1 MLRNE
6 KLFGFLSLDSGQK
19 MFKKILKL
27 LFINLLIFM
36 NSSIFSKKLSSEIK
50 ISVDKYK
57 LDNGMTVLLNP
68 DKKLKTVSY
77 FLGYR
82 VGSRYEKKGITG
94 ISHMFE
100 HLMFR
105 GTKKYPD
112 FNKTYGLA
120 GVTRVN
126 AFTSRDMTAYLGAF
140 APEQMEL
147 ILDVESDR
155 MTNLVLNQELLD
167 KERGAVQEERKMI
180 IDNNPMGYLFEELML
195 LTFQEHPY
203 RWHMIGIEEDIANYT
218 LEDLQNWYQTYYS
231 PNNAVLVISGGFDSK
246 ETRELIEKYFA
257 GIPPKKIPEENS
269 PMEPEQTKARQ
280 KALTKKVQS
289 AAVLFAYVG
298 PPSGTKESYAL
309 NFLVQV
315 LGAGESSVLYKK
327 IVREQ
332 KLLPSISIDS
342 YDLHKN
348 QVIYASYP
356 LIHLDKEEKIK
367 QRVLAEI
374 QKALETSLT
383 PDSVEKAKNITMN
396 EMVSMLKSSYDRADL
411 LLNSEIAFND
421 YQKIYDQID
430 FLNEIDFD
438 FVSSVGKKYLK
449 EDRLNYITL
458 KPEK

>member
-1 MLRNE
+1 
-6 KLFGFLSLDSGQK
+6 
-19 MFKKILKL
+19 
-27 LFINLLIFM
+27 M
-36 NSSIFSKKLSSEIK
+36 NSSVFSKKLSSEIK

-68 DKKLKTVSY
+68 DKKLKTASY
-77 FLGYR
+77 LLGYR
-82 VGSRYEKKGITG
+82 VGSRHERKGITG

-100 HLMFR
+100 HLMFK
-105 GTKKYPD
+105 GTKKHPD
-112 FNKTYGLA
+112 FNKVYASA
-120 GVTRVN
+120 GVIQVN
-126 AFTSRDMTAYLGAF
+126 AFTSRDMTAYLGTF

-147 ILDVESDR
+147 VLDVESDR

-167 KERGAVQEERKMI
+167 KERGAVQEERKLR

-203 RWHMIGIEEDIANYT
+203 RWPIIGIEEDIANYT

-231 PNNAVLVISGGFDSK
+231 PNNAVLVISGNFDSK
-246 ETRELIEKYFA
+246 KARELIKKYFS

-269 PMEPEQTKARQ
+269 LVESEQTKARQ

-289 AAVLFAYVG
+289 TSVKFAYVG
-298 PPSGTKESYAL
+298 PLAGTKEAYAL
-309 NFLVQV
+309 DFLIQV

-332 KLLPSISIDS
+332 KLLPSISIYS
-342 YDLHKN
+342 YDLHKE
-348 QVIYASYP
+348 QVILVSYP
-356 LIHLDKEEKIK
+356 LVHLGQEEKIK

-383 PDSVEKAKNITMN
+383 PDSVEKVKNITMN
-396 EMVSMLKSSYDRADL
+396 GMVSILKKSFNRAHL
-411 LLNSEIAFND
+411 LLHSEIAFND
-421 YQKIYDQID
+421 YQKIYEQID

-438 FVSSVGKKYLK
+438 FISSVGKKYLK
-449 EDRLNYITL
+449 ENQLNYITL
-458 KPEK
+458 KPEN